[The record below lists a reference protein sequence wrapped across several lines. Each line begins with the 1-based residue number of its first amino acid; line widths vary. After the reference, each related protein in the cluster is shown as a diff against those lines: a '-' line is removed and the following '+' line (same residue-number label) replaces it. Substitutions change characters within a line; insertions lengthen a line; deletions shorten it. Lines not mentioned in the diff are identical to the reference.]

1 MKWNITGDYFE
12 ACHCEVACPCVF
24 LSAPTTGECTLLL
37 AWRISEGKFGM
48 LPLGGLNAALA
59 VHSPGPM
66 LKTKWDVA
74 LYLDERA
81 TDDQQDALGKIFGG
95 QAGGGPAALG
105 PFVGRVLGARIAKI
119 ELEVRGKRRRLRIP
133 HLAELEIEALKGQGG
148 KDVTL
153 SYVPFIAVPDQT
165 VIVAKSKRLSYHDH
179 GFSWDISEK
188 NGSFFAARF
197 QRPLEVVE
205 RGGVVLRAV
214 PRRGFGSPKP

>member
-1 MKWNITGDYFE
+1 VKWNISGDYFE
-12 ACHCEVACPCVF
+12 ACNCDVACPCVF

-37 AWRISEGKFGM
+37 AWRISEGEYGT
-48 LPLGGLNAALA
+48 LPLGGLNVALA

-81 TDDQQDALGKIFGG
+81 TADQQDALGKIFGG
-95 QAGGGPAALG
+95 QAGGEPAALG
-105 PFVGRVLGARIAKI
+105 PFVGKVLGARTAKI

-133 HLAELEIEALKGQGG
+133 HVAEMEIEALQGQGG

-153 SYVPFIAVPDQT
+153 ANVPFIAVPDQK

-179 GFSWDISEK
+179 GFSWDMSEK
-188 NGSFFAARF
+188 NGFYSPFAF
-197 QRPLEVVE
+197 KGP
-205 RGGVVLRAV
+205 
-214 PRRGFGSPKP
+214 